1 MEEPPSPQAP
11 VAKPTKPYSS
21 SIEEFFEDFELAK
34 SMTDEQLM
42 EKYKDSFKLESE
54 FIAGLRGNKKAKV
67 VLDDAEDD
75 SFLSPQE
82 KELTVQAAVD
92 KIKKKKLEKLTKKQ
106 VENNKI
112 KDMLLN
118 DPLLQ
123 EALNATGNKG

>member
-1 MEEPPSPQAP
+1 MEEPPQPP
-11 VAKPTKPYSS
+11 VVEQPKKPYSS